1 MEVLQSPEIWHRADF
16 PLLCEWRKLYRV
28 VEVGVDRGSFANCFL
43 SRCWNCQIYLG
54 VDPYEEY
61 GEMQWDRQADFLTA
75 VDVFSKYP
83 VAKLIRKRSI
93 DAALSLS
100 LVTETS
106 YYNSKFDF
114 VYIDG
119 SHRYEDVKSDI
130 EAWWPL
136 VSDKG
141 ILAGHDWAMPSGDH
155 AGVQRAVREFAEKY
169 DLAVYTTPD
178 DPQSWY
184 VYKSGIPGADWRRVE

>member
-1 MEVLQSPEIWHRADF
+1 MDIVKSPEVWHRGDF
-16 PLLCEWRKLYRV
+16 ALICEWRRLYRV
-28 VEVGVDRGSFANCFL
+28 VEVGVDRGEFASCFL
-43 SRCWNCQIYLG
+43 SRCWNCQIYIG

-61 GEMQWDRQADFLTA
+61 GEMQWSRQADFLTA
-75 VDVFSKYP
+75 VSVLAKYP
-83 VAKLIRKRSI
+83 RAKLRQQRST

-100 LVTETS
+100 LSE
-106 YYNSKFDF
+106 SKLYSEKYDF

-136 VSDKG
+136 VSSKG

-155 AGVQRAVREFAEKY
+155 AGVQKAVVEFAEKY
-169 DLAVYTTPD
+169 DLTVYTTPD

-184 VYKSGIPGADWRRVE
+184 VYKSGMPGPDWRRVE